1 MRESW
6 VLNPCALFPVHVL
19 VLVTASLKSL
29 VSMKSDAGNVIRRA
43 TRADWDDEQR
53 ALLPGSEQLE
63 QVSMRSLLTLG
74 LLISL
79 TAYASAATI
88 HGPHTRHR
96 AVAHH
101 GQVVSSGDF
110 VVPREAYAAPR
121 PPIYYNDTP
130 SYNDPSKFGG
140 QSLGMDP

>member
-1 MRESW
+1 
-6 VLNPCALFPVHVL
+6 
-19 VLVTASLKSL
+19 
-29 VSMKSDAGNVIRRA
+29 
-43 TRADWDDEQR
+43 
-53 ALLPGSEQLE
+53 
-63 QVSMRSLLTLG
+63 MRSLLTLG

-130 SYNDPSKFGG
+130 SYNDPSKLGG